1 MIKCRVSYDRV
12 CKTGGVL
19 RVKRMQNYKPEIRV
33 SNTFF
38 EIQLETGR
46 VSLFLP
52 RYYDSWC
59 MFSVI
64 FRPILEKRIKNYRII
79 L

>member
-12 CKTGGVL
+12 CKTGGIL
-19 RVKRMQNYKPEIRV
+19 RVKRMQNYKPETSV

-46 VSLFLP
+46 VSLSIPLLRFVV
-52 RYYDSWC
+52 YVFGD
-59 MFSVI
+59 FSSNTT
-64 FRPILEKRIKNYRII
+64 RKTQ
-79 L
+79 